1 MKQIIEFYYVWK
13 KTGHYKQWKQQ
24 YIPDDRVLP
33 HLVDSSVVPGAD
45 ELGPRDSTAGSEALF
60 EISV

>member
-33 HLVDSSVVPGAD
+33 HLVDPSVVPEAD
-45 ELGPRDSTAGSEALF
+45 GSNDSAAMNEAHNG
-60 EISV
+60 ITV